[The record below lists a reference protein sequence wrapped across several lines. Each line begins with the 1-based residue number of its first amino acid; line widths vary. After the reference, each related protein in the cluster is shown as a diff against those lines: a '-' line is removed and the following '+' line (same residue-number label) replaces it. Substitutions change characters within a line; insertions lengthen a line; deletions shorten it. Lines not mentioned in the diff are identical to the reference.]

1 MAKKETKK
9 QNESNTAKADNV
21 MRKVVME
28 KMVLNCG
35 GTAEKLDRSVKL
47 LQLLSGKKV
56 KEVVSQKRIPTF
68 GVRPGLKTGC
78 FVTLRGPEKEALLKR
93 LFGAIGNKIKKKQ
106 IANNHFS
113 FGIKEYLEIPDME
126 YQRDIGVIGL
136 DVTVVFRRAGKRTG
150 IKKIKSG
157 RVPKSQDVSVDEI
170 ADYLRTKLNIEIVEP
185 GKKGESEED

>member
-1 MAKKETKK
+1 MAKKETKT
-9 QNESNTAKADNV
+9 ESKKTDNNV
-21 MRKVVME
+21 IRKVILE

-47 LQLLSGKKV
+47 LNLLTGKKV

-93 LFGAIGNKIKKKQ
+93 LFGAVENTIKKKKIQ
-106 IANNHFS
+106 SNHFS

-126 YQRDIGVIGL
+126 YQRDIGVIGF

-150 IKKIKSG
+150 VKKIKAG
-157 RVPKSQDVSVDEI
+157 KVPIKQDVSVEEI
-170 ADYLRTKLNIEIVEP
+170 ADYLKTKLNIDVEEA
-185 GKKGESEED
+185 GKKSEED